1 MNLREQLE
9 QEKKMVIEIPMQ
21 LAEAV
26 RNISRDVT
34 PQEFV
39 LLAIVEKLKKDI
51 LIYRT
56 ASDGANGFLK
66 AYETECQA
74 KKKQESTN

>member
-66 AYETECQA
+66 AYEKECQA

>member
-1 MNLREQLE
+1 MNLHEKLE
-9 QEKKMVIEIPMQ
+9 QERKMVIEIPWR

-26 RNISRDVT
+26 RNIAKTVS

-39 LLAIVEKLKKDI
+39 LLAIVEKLQKDI
-51 LIYRT
+51 LIYRS
-56 ASDGANGFLK
+56 AANNANEFLTQ
-66 AYETECQA
+66 YEEECQA

>member
-1 MNLREQLE
+1 MNLHEKLE
-9 QEKKMVIEIPMQ
+9 KERKMVIEIPWR

-26 RNISRDVT
+26 RNIAKTVS

-39 LLAIVEKLKKDI
+39 LLAIVEKLQKDI
-51 LIYRT
+51 LIYSS
-56 ASDGANGFLK
+56 AANNANVFLTQ
-66 AYETECQA
+66 YEEECQA

>member
-1 MNLREQLE
+1 MNLLEKLE

-26 RNISRDVT
+26 RKIAKDVK
-34 PQEFV
+34 PNEYIFE
-39 LLAIVEKLKKDI
+39 AIVEKIKIDI
-51 LIYRT
+51 LRYQT
-56 ASDGANGFLK
+56 ASGFANDHLV
-66 AYETECQA
+66 AYEKECQA